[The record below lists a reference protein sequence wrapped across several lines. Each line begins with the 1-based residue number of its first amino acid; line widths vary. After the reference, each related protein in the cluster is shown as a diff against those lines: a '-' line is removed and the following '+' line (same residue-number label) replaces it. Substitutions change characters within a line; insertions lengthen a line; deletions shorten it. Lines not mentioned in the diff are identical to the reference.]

1 MIESLRHVFGV
12 LLGIVD
18 SKHLENYNLNMLQVC
33 ICADIIGMMTKKYE
47 HQTAKA
53 PSVLAL
59 LTAGQGKT
67 CIMVLLIYYRM
78 VQVCSGSGENLSS
91 LDAYNLGKLW
101 SPEKIMDEFKTKPA
115 VRDKLRVLVVVCN
128 EYVEDSLNMN
138 FGKFFGELLNVIP
151 FHITNLENTELK

>member
-1 MIESLRHVFGV
+1 MIESLRHVVGV

-47 HQTAKA
+47 NQTAKA
-53 PSVLAL
+53 QSVLAL

-78 VQVCSGSGENLSS
+78 VQVCSGS
-91 LDAYNLGKLW
+91 
-101 SPEKIMDEFKTKPA
+101 
-115 VRDKLRVLVVVCN
+115 
-128 EYVEDSLNMN
+128 
-138 FGKFFGELLNVIP
+138 
-151 FHITNLENTELK
+151 